1 MWGPKRIV
9 PVVTAQ
15 MEHLGPNLVTLGHLI
30 TFFQGPKGQ
39 ICDYLGSQNGLIRW
53 LMDLI
58 ESPGGPKSLQM
69 GH

>member
-1 MWGPKRIV
+1 MYCTCGDRPYGAFRTKSGHFGPSD
-9 PVVTAQ
+9 
-15 MEHLGPNLVTLGHLI
+15 N
-30 TFFQGPKGQ
+30 FFQGPKGQ